1 MFTAALFTHP
11 AHGSFPS
18 AHQQMIRLRRCG
30 VCIYTYNV
38 ILLSRKKEI
47 LPSVAMWM
55 DLENVT
61 FSGINKRQILYDT
74 TYLWNIKIS

>member
-1 MFTAALFTHP
+1 MW
-11 AHGSFPS
+11 
-18 AHQQMIRLRRCG
+18 R

-38 ILLSRKKEI
+38 ILPSCKKEI

-61 FSGINKRQILYDT
+61 FSGINQRQTLYDT
-74 TYLWNIKIS
+74 TYLWNIKISQMNAYAK